1 MSGLVR
7 FFRTF
12 FPSDP
17 VSDIEVEDNDES
29 ELEAAEATAYRES
42 ISSYSSVRS
51 IQHSAKSNS
60 HTDNHN
66 DNHNTIHKGC
76 SDNNNNNNNNK
87 LPSPMD
93 DFSDE
98 EDDTTCTYQE
108 WKLQR
113 NIALTAFTVKR
124 LARQDDESDND
135 MENQDNDNQTIEE
148 EQTETQRLETQ
159 PVEDVDP
166 EFLDSPVEPKPH
178 RTLKKV
184 PHVDDTLHDV
194 TNVSGMD
201 LYTKSL
207 SLDLCKVER
216 VWKLRETRRF
226 ENMTCFRNM
235 PLSDDPTIPLAVSPF
250 GYSED
255 DGPLQTV
262 FKTVLSMEVTQL
274 EDPHLDKIRH
284 TSLLAFSNA
293 KLYRRVKI
301 FFHNKYAAAIQA
313 FLEGGTHTRQIMIS
327 LQNIPAKCILP
338 YYANRESFLDQDIAK
353 YCIIIGDKSSLKL
366 LQVEGGQQ
374 KIHFQDDTMEI
385 QLAMWDDN
393 GQKVERIFNSTTV
406 KDQGQGGHITA
417 TALINKYDAWFDL
430 HQKDRLDPAV
440 LLEEVPTVAPVLQQT
455 PPRTKNVCQ
464 REPPPLRTTGTTR
477 LANTII
483 SGRSPK
489 RIKSSMHYHNLVELE
504 DTYNSR
510 IDSKFLSVNVISVVL
525 GFGAPS
531 LTKRNH
537 WMISMSIIDD
547 TLPLPG
553 NSLPIQD
560 INSFDDSIAVVTLCV
575 FANRKED
582 LPDVR
587 QAGDVLRL
595 KCVGVQVYNNQMQLL
610 ATTGRESSI
619 TVIRPIE
626 SADGIWQFEASPEG
640 IHEAVEVERYK
651 KLWEWGQQR
660 MFIYPTMRTVSCF
673 KIADVGRTGV
683 NAETGKQ
690 DATVMVASMFE
701 SPTTQSDYPLP
712 RGFLRI
718 WDGTG
723 DSQSDNLPIATSAA
737 NQAVFRGEPP
747 SEVIEYL
754 AKVIQDFNK
763 DDEDSIEPPKSL
775 CGKVT
780 NIAIWEDAHWNFVK
794 KNLRPGNF
802 VRLRNISQGQLFHG
816 LNVLF
821 AQSKSWLTPIPGK
834 TFEVGQLLRDH
845 NHRVRC
851 RQPFNPQCGVLPLE
865 WPSVQNEDM
874 TSTGPVPPQSRE
886 VSESVHNV
894 HAVKPTWNAI
904 DHCIR
909 EPAPKLFVGVC
920 FKVTKFSPSLTENT
934 GLTSLCVNDKNGGKR
949 YQFVVHLEDNK
960 AEIGAFAA
968 DAVGHEFFGCDA
980 ATAHNLDPNIVYLM
994 VNSIQQSRW
1003 TGDIRSTEL
1012 KGAKYFILQS
1022 VSKLDQGSV

>member
-1 MSGLVR
+1 
-7 FFRTF
+7 
-12 FPSDP
+12 
-17 VSDIEVEDNDES
+17 
-29 ELEAAEATAYRES
+29 
-42 ISSYSSVRS
+42 
-51 IQHSAKSNS
+51 
-60 HTDNHN
+60 
-66 DNHNTIHKGC
+66 
-76 SDNNNNNNNNK
+76 
-87 LPSPMD
+87 MD

-98 EDDTTCTYQE
+98 EGDTTCTYQE

-124 LARQDDESDND
+124 LARQEDESDND
-135 MENQDNDNQTIEE
+135 LQNQDNHNQDE
-148 EQTETQRLETQ
+148 EQPETQRLETQ
-159 PVEDVDP
+159 PLENVDP
-166 EFLDSPVEPKPH
+166 EFLDSPVTPKQH
-178 RTLKKV
+178 CVLKII

-207 SLDLCKVER
+207 ALHLCKVER

-235 PLSDDPTIPLAVSPF
+235 PLSNDPSIPLAVSPF
-250 GYSED
+250 GHSED

-274 EDPHLDKIRH
+274 EDPQLDKIRH
-284 TSLLAFSNA
+284 TSLLAFSDA

-301 FFHNKYAAAIQA
+301 FFHNKYAVAIQT
-313 FLEGGTHTRQIMIS
+313 FLEGGTHTKQIMLS

-353 YCIIIGDKSSLKL
+353 YCIVIGDKSSLKL

-374 KIHFQDDTMEI
+374 KIHFQDNNMEI
-385 QLAMWDDN
+385 RLAMWEDN
-393 GQKVERIFNSTTV
+393 GPKVEQIFNATTV
-406 KDQGQGGHITA
+406 KEQGQDGQIST
-417 TALINKYDAWFDL
+417 TALIGRYDAWFNL
-430 HQKDRLDPAV
+430 HQKDRRDTAL
-440 LLEEVPTVAPVLQQT
+440 LLEEKPTVAPALQQT
-455 PPRTKNVCQ
+455 PPRTKSVSQ
-464 REPPPLRTTGTTR
+464 KVPPPLRTTGATRPVNTT
-477 LANTII
+477 TP
-483 SGRSPK
+483 GRSPK
-489 RIKSSMHYHNLVELE
+489 RMKSSVHYHNLVELE

-510 IDSKFLSVNVISVVL
+510 IDSKFISVNAIGVVI

-537 WMISMSIIDD
+537 WMISMSIVDD

-553 NSLPIQD
+553 TSLPIQD
-560 INSFDDSIAVVTLCV
+560 MNSFDDGIAIVTLCV
-575 FANRKED
+575 FVNRKEE

-610 ATTGRESSI
+610 ATTGRESTI

-626 SADGIWQFEASPEG
+626 SADDSWQFEASPEG
-640 IHEAVEVERYK
+640 IHEAVDVERYK

-660 MFIYPTMRTVSCF
+660 MFNYPTMRTVSRF
-673 KIADVGRTGV
+673 KIADIGRTGV

-701 SPTTQSDYPLP
+701 SPPTQSDYPLP

-723 DSQSDNLPIATSAA
+723 ESQSDNLPIATTAA
-737 NQAVFRGEPP
+737 NQAILHGEPP

-754 AKVIQDFNK
+754 AKIIQDFKN
-763 DDEDSIEPPKSL
+763 DEEDPIEPPKSL

-794 KNLRPGNF
+794 VNLRPGNF

-816 LNVLF
+816 LSVLF

-834 TFEVGQLLRDH
+834 TFEVRQLLRDH
-845 NHRVRC
+845 NDRVRC
-851 RQPFNPQCGVLPLE
+851 SQPFNPQCGVLPLE
-865 WPSVQNEDM
+865 WMSVKNKDI
-874 TSTGPVPPQSRE
+874 TFTGHVSPQCRAI
-886 VSESVHNV
+886 SESVHSINV
-894 HAVKPTWNAI
+894 AKPTWDAI
-904 DHCIR
+904 EHCIR
-909 EPAPKLFVGVC
+909 EPAPKLFVGVS
-920 FKVTKFSPSLTENT
+920 FKVTKFSPSLTDNK
-934 GLTSLCVNDKNGGKR
+934 GLTNLCVNDKNGGKR

-960 AEIGAFAA
+960 AEIGAFAV
-968 DAVGHEFFGCDA
+968 DAVGQEFFGCDA
-980 ATAHNLDPNIVYLM
+980 DTAHNLDPRVVYLM

-1022 VSKLDQGSV
+1022 ITKLDQGSV